1 MIKKKN
7 FFLKLFTFR
16 TLKILWF
23 NCFRLKKHMYCQIR
37 LGLLYCF
44 AVLFIVIAVSNIS
57 PRKIMKSKAT
67 PYKRNHPLPPSKDML
82 KISPETRTSNF
93 N

>member
-1 MIKKKN
+1 MIKKT

-44 AVLFIVIAVSNIS
+44 AVLFIVISVSNIS
-57 PRKIMKSKAT
+57 PRMIMKRKAT
-67 PYKRNHPLPPSKDML
+67 AVQKK
-82 KISPETRTSNF
+82 SPFTSV
-93 N
+93 

>member
-1 MIKKKN
+1 MIKKN
-7 FFLKLFTFR
+7 VFLKRFTFR

-44 AVLFIVIAVSNIS
+44 AVHVLIIVISVSNIS
-57 PRKIMKSKAT
+57 PRIIHGRTKET
-67 PYKRNHPLPPSKDML
+67 TLYLRLKDRL
-82 KISPETRTSNF
+82 KICPETRITNF
-93 N
+93 H